1 MDAKEFLKKR
11 SAEIFA
17 DEKLSKNGVI
27 LTDIMEDYHQYKMKQ
42 ILK

>member
-11 SAEIFA
+11 SAEILS
-17 DEKLSKNGVI
+17 DKKLSKNGVI

-42 ILK
+42 TLK